1 MVHKLTAL
9 VVDDNAIN
17 RLIIGNLLKKYGAA
31 VDEARNGQEALL
43 AVIERSFD
51 IIFMDIQMP
60 VMDGIESARRI
71 RDLPKPKSS
80 TPIIA
85 VTADAIQSHIER
97 YRKEGLNDILVKPI
111 NFDKIH
117 DSIKLYQRPVSRQLC
132 L

>member
-17 RLIIGNLLKKYGAA
+17 RLIIGSLLKKYGAA

-43 AVIERSFD
+43 AVTERSFD

-97 YRKEGLNDILVKPI
+97 YRKEGFNDILVKPI

>member
-71 RDLPKPKSS
+71 RDLPKPKSTTS
-80 TPIIA
+80 TL
-85 VTADAIQSHIER
+85 TAL
-97 YRKEGLNDILVKPI
+97 KN
-111 NFDKIH
+111 
-117 DSIKLYQRPVSRQLC
+117 
-132 L
+132 

>member
-17 RLIIGNLLKKYGAA
+17 RLIIGSLLKKYGAA

-43 AVIERSFD
+43 AVTERSFD

-97 YRKEGLNDILVKPI
+97 YRKEGFNDILVKPI
-111 NFDKIH
+111 NFEKIH
-117 DSIKLYQRPVSRQLC
+117 DSLKLYQRPVSRQLC